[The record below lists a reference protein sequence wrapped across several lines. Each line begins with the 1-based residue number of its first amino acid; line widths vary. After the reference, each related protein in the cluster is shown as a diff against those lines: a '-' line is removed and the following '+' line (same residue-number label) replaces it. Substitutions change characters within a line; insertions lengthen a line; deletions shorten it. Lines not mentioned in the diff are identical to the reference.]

1 MSTYVRVISV
11 APEGAAAGA
20 VRAADAIISVNGQ
33 SVATHETATTL
44 LKAAAGDVALVIVRA
59 GRRRRRR
66 SRRRT
71 PPRAP
76 G

>member
-44 LKAAAGDVALVIVRA
+44 LKAAAGDVALVIVL
-59 GRRRRRR
+59 
-66 SRRRT
+66 SLIHI
-71 PPRAP
+71 
-76 G
+76 